1 MDSLVSDRRTTD
13 ADREP
18 QSDTVRSYPTE
29 TTARRVSP
37 DPVPV
42 PLPAA
47 PADATSPQLAA
58 AAHRPAPGAKPP
70 KRRRGRLM
78 LAAVLLAGV
87 AGGGHYGWH
96 WWTVGRFQESTD
108 NAFLQADKVTVAPKV
123 AGFVASVLVADN
135 QPVKAGDVMATLD
148 DTDFRLAVNESQ
160 AELEKATAQM
170 EGFKAGVIQQLAS
183 VDSAKADVAN
193 AEAALDFSQREAR
206 RTKDLLTTGA
216 GTVQR
221 AEQTDS
227 DLRQRTAT
235 LVKARAAL
243 DSANKQVETFKTL
256 QLSGQAAIDVAKA
269 KLAQAEQ
276 NMTYTVVRAPVDG
289 VVGDRSVRK
298 GQLVQAGTGL
308 LTVVPMGRDIYLIAN
323 FKETQLGH
331 MKEGQPV
338 AFTVDAYGGH
348 VFHGTVDSFSP
359 GTGAQFALLPP
370 ENATGNFTK
379 VVQRV
384 PVRIA
389 LADDPLLPRL
399 RPGLS
404 VEATVETRGGRMPD
418 SHVAMAP

>member
-1 MDSLVSDRRTTD
+1 MDSLVSDRRMSDTD
-13 ADREP
+13 RDIP
-18 QSDTVRSYPTE
+18 SDTVLPVTTE
-29 TTARRVSP
+29 VTARSLSP
-37 DPVPV
+37 DAVPAR
-42 PLPAA
+42 LPSA
-47 PADATSPQLAA
+47 PADATSPQQAA
-58 AAHRPAPGAKPP
+58 APQLPAPVAKPP
-70 KRRRGRLM
+70 KRGRGKLV
-78 LAAVLLAGV
+78 LIAALLAGIV
-87 AGGGHYGWH
+87 GGGHYGWH
-96 WWTVGRFQESTD
+96 WWTAGRFQESTD
-108 NAFLQADKVTVAPKV
+108 NAFLQADKLMVAPKV
-123 AGFVASVLVADN
+123 AGFVAAVLVGDN
-135 QPVKAGDVMATLD
+135 QPVKAGDILATLE
-148 DTDFRLAVNESQ
+148 DTDYRLAVNEAK

-170 EGFKAGVIQQLAS
+170 AGFKAGVIQQLAS
-183 VDSAKADVAN
+183 VESAKADVAN
-193 AEAALDFSQREAR
+193 AEAALDFSKQEAR
-206 RTKDLLTTGA
+206 RTKDLLATGA

-227 DLRQRTAT
+227 DLRQRTAA
-235 LVKARAAL
+235 LIKARAAL

-276 NMTYTVVRAPVDG
+276 NITYTVVRAPVDG

-308 LTVVPMGRDIYLIAN
+308 LTVVPMGRDLYLIAN

-331 MKEGQPV
+331 MTVGQAV
-338 AFTVDAYGGH
+338 DYTVDAYGGH

-404 VEATVETRGGRMPD
+404 VEATVETRSGQAPGN
-418 SHVAMAP
+418 HVAMAP